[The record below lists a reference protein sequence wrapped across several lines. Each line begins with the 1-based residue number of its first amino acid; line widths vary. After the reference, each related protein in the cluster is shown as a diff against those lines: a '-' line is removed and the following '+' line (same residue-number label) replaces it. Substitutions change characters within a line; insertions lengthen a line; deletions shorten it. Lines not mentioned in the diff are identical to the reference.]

1 MSNVEVLNTV
11 DLDNAQTEESENT
24 TAAQLSE
31 EQLDNV
37 NAGYGIR
44 FEADGDAESR
54 LIGTTGFRRSIA
66 TGRSRMNQPLHVQ
79 SPL

>member
-11 DLDNAQTEESENT
+11 DLNNAQTEESENT
-24 TAAQLSE
+24 TAAELSE

-44 FEADGDAESR
+44 LEDGFEADGYAERR
-54 LIGTTGFRRSIA
+54 LI
-66 TGRSRMNQPLHVQ
+66 SRPY
-79 SPL
+79 